1 MVVDR
6 TPPPRPRREPRAHE
20 GGAELPALSVA
31 LSARRPRNMKHLL
44 TYVTFCGLL
53 LVVRDKF
60 PRLVHGK
67 PGIGVSDSWSGA
79 PCSTWEI
86 GDPPSSARLS
96 GPRRCLHPAFGQ
108 RPELGP
114 GPLRGRAV
122 CPGRRGNAPVGG
134 QPVSAPRDPGSR
146 PQPVGKSRQTP
157 VSVNEVLREQGR
169 ARSLTWF
176 LRLLA

>member
-1 MVVDR
+1 MVVD
-6 TPPPRPRREPRAHE
+6 PPRPRRPRREPRAHE
-20 GGAELPALSVA
+20 GRAELPALSVA
-31 LSARRPRNMKHLL
+31 LSAWRPRNTKHLL

-60 PRLVHGK
+60 QRLAHGK

-96 GPRRCLHPAFGQ
+96 GPWRCLHPAFGQ

-122 CPGRRGNAPVGG
+122 CVSGKKRKRPGGRSAGLSASGPWQQTAARGQVPPDACLC
-134 QPVSAPRDPGSR
+134 
-146 PQPVGKSRQTP
+146 K
-157 VSVNEVLREQGR
+157 
-169 ARSLTWF
+169 
-176 LRLLA
+176 